1 MKAKKVL
8 FVTLFISLFSAG
20 PAVANN
26 PPGPHIMLAE
36 VSILPLMIILSL
48 AGGAYAVLA
57 RLAGKRSYSVN
68 FFAVAGAVLAIFF
81 SGISEGL
88 GALVALI
95 FMCFAVFRG
104 FCMLIWGFVALR
116 STKKSEHLIHAKP
129 YRLIPAGALLVC
141 VSLFLGGMGASFV
154 AYSPNYI
161 QEDSSKVETLRQLA
175 AYHLAYAEVEQTL
188 SGRRRFPNLNE
199 DYRIFGNYSGDLSKF
214 RSDYTQDGKHF
225 TIYMLPWHR
234 FPFFPYN
241 YLTSQ
246 PSYRADENGEIRMAQ
261 VHKGDQICPANAPV
275 VMKVGNEDIQIEM
288 IAAKKHIQ
296 WDNQY
301 NYNYK

>member
-8 FVTLFISLFSAG
+8 FITLFISLLSAS

-36 VSILPLMIILSL
+36 ISILPIMIFLSL

-57 RLAGKRSYSVN
+57 RLAGKQSYSVK

-81 SGISEGL
+81 SGMSEGL

-95 FMCFAVFRG
+95 FMCIAVFRG
-104 FCMLIWGFVALR
+104 FCMLNWGFVSLR
-116 STKKSEHLIHAKP
+116 STKKPEHLVNAKP
-129 YRLIPAGALLVC
+129 YRLIPSGVLLVC
-141 VSLFLGGMGASFV
+141 VSFFLGGMGAAFV
-154 AYSPNYI
+154 AYWPNYVK
-161 QEDSSKVETLRQLA
+161 EDSSKVETLRQLA
-175 AYHLAYAEVEQTL
+175 AYHLAYAEVEQTV
-188 SGRRRFPNLNE
+188 SGQMRFPNLNE
-199 DYRIFGNYSGDLSKF
+199 DYRVFGSYSGDRSKF
-214 RSDYTQDGKHF
+214 RSDYSEDGKHF

-246 PSYRADENGEIRMAQ
+246 PSYRADETGQIRMAH
-261 VHKGDQICPANAPV
+261 VHKGDQICPADAPV
-275 VMKVGNEDIQIEM
+275 VMKVGNEDIQKELS
-288 IAAKKHIQ
+288 AAKKHIE

-301 NYNYK
+301 EHKYE